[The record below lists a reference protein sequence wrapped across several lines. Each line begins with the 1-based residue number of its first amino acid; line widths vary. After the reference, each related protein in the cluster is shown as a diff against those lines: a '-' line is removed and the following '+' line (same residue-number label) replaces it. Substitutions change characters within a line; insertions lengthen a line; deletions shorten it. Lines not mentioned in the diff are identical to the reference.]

1 MGASKYRIKRCV
13 VVRKFGS
20 YGAREQAII
29 GAWGRDQGSETPLEQ
44 GPSLKAREYAR
55 KME

>member
-44 GPSLKAREYAR
+44 GPSLKAREYAK